1 MRIVYFI
8 LISILLTLIGFSSY
22 NFWFAICDWT
32 SMGGAVEFLQGCSWN
47 IVTNTVDISWVW
59 VDKVKELVIS
69 VAEKVIAFGALFA
82 IGAIVFS
89 GIQYTTS
96 FGDDE
101 KTKKAKMTGIYALT
115 GLVLLLVAFPLVNI
129 IVTFIY
135 SLWS

>member
-1 MRIVYFI
+1 
-8 LISILLTLIGFSSY
+8 
-22 NFWFAICDWT
+22 
-32 SMGGAVEFLQGCSWN
+32 MGSAVTFLQDCSSGMPN
-47 IVTNTVDISWVW
+47 AVDSSRVGT
-59 VDKVKELVIS
+59 DKMKELVTSI
-69 VAEKVIAFGALFA
+69 AEKVIAFGALFA

-115 GLVLLLVAFPLVNI
+115 GLLLLLVAFSLVNI

-135 SLWS
+135 NL

>member
-8 LISILLTLIGFSSY
+8 LISIFLTLIGFFSY
-22 NFWFAICDWT
+22 NAWFAICDGT
-32 SMGGAVEFLQGCSWN
+32 SMGGAVEFLQGCSSGMPN
-47 IVTNTVDISWVW
+47 AVDSSRVGTS
-59 VDKVKELVIS
+59 KMKELVTSI
-69 VAEKVIAFGALFA
+69 AEKVIAFWALFA

-101 KTKKAKMTGIYALT
+101 KTKKAKTTAIYALT
-115 GLVLLLVAFPLVNI
+115 GLVLLLVAFSLVNI

-135 SLWS
+135 NLWS

>member
-1 MRIVYFI
+1 MKMLIV
-8 LISILLTLIGFSSY
+8 
-22 NFWFAICDWT
+22 
-32 SMGGAVEFLQGCSWN
+32 N
-47 IVTNTVDISWVW
+47 I
-59 VDKVKELVIS
+59 
-69 VAEKVIAFGALFA
+69 AEKVIAFGALFA

-115 GLVLLLVAFPLVNI
+115 GLVLLLVAFSLVNI

-135 SLWS
+135 SL